1 MDILGID
8 LEKLRP
14 TVLGWLSSWHS
25 KQPWL
30 LPFVNYEYISKDI
43 TATGTPFVA
52 SVPQAMT
59 VVSWAQAIRV
69 ETTNNSSNYWTVSLY
84 RVVDTSTAIEIAK
97 IDTTRLTAGTW
108 YNESVTIN
116 GGILSTDLFL
126 YVYAVKTSSPGGLRL
141 AGPMVWAR

>member
-30 LPFVNYEYISKDI
+30 LPFANYEYISKDI
-43 TATGTPFVA
+43 TAAGNPFLA
-52 SVPQAMT
+52 TVPKAMT

-69 ETTNNSSNYWTVSLY
+69 ETTNNSSNYWTISLY
-84 RVVDTSTAIEIAK
+84 RLIGAATALEIAK
-97 IDTTRLTAGTW
+97 IDTARMSTGTW
-108 YNESVTIN
+108 YNESVTVN
-116 GGILSTDLFL
+116 ASILSTDLFL
-126 YVYAVKTSSPGGLRL
+126 YVSVAKTSSPGGLRL
-141 AGPMVWAR
+141 AGPMVWVR